1 LTLRDN
7 TERPI
12 TVLQGTNVL
21 VGRDRDAILNAVHD
35 VLEGRSKQ
43 GRIPERWDGHAAERI
58 VSDLYLWLQS
68 R

>member
-43 GRIPERWDGHAAERI
+43 GRIPER
-58 VSDLYLWLQS
+58 
-68 R
+68 